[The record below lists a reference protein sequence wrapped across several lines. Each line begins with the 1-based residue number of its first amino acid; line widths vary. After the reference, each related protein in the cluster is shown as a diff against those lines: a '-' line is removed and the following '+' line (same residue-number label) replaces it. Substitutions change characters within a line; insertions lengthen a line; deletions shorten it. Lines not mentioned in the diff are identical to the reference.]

1 MLVSSTLIDRIS
13 ALRAHFDTV
22 VTPAW
27 TGAGWNGTMQLAH
40 EALDGASGAPL
51 PDKRYRTMACA
62 RQLYVFAA
70 IGNIEHANRLFASLN
85 THFGDGAGGWCY
97 SIDAQGAPLDRTRD
111 LYTYAFVVFACA
123 HYYRAGRNPEALQ
136 TLRRTVDVIE
146 GRFASGSGLYHAALA
161 EDFADNGAGALQNP
175 LMHLTEAYLAA
186 LEATADSWFADR
198 LRALADAICGAFV
211 DPADGC
217 VAELPQGSAGNRIEP
232 GHQFEW
238 FSLVMT
244 SPSLFADTTLAAS
257 LPRAFDFARRHG
269 VADDTLGVCA
279 ALDGQG
285 NIMDPIERIWAQ
297 TEFARALTI
306 KATLDAD
313 PAASL
318 AELERWCDRFR
329 ERFLHAR
336 GWHECLAPNGDV
348 VRAEMPSTTP
358 YHLLTAW
365 QAIGTLIPR
374 S

>member
-1 MLVSSTLIDRIS
+1 
-13 ALRAHFDTV
+13 
-22 VTPAW
+22 
-27 TGAGWNGTMQLAH
+27 
-40 EALDGASGAPL
+40 
-51 PDKRYRTMACA
+51 
-62 RQLYVFAA
+62 
-70 IGNIEHANRLFASLN
+70 
-85 THFGDGAGGWCY
+85 
-97 SIDAQGAPLDRTRD
+97 
-111 LYTYAFVVFACA
+111 
-123 HYYRAGRNPEALQ
+123 
-136 TLRRTVDVIE
+136 
-146 GRFASGSGLYHAALA
+146 
-161 EDFADNGAGALQNP
+161 
-175 LMHLTEAYLAA
+175 
-186 LEATADSWFADR
+186 
-198 LRALADAICGAFV
+198 
-211 DPADGC
+211 
-217 VAELPQGSAGNRIEP
+217 
-232 GHQFEW
+232 
-238 FSLVMT
+238 
-244 SPSLFADTTLAAS
+244 

-285 NIMDPIERIWAQ
+285 NITDPIERIWAQ